1 MELQRVEPHPTAPF
15 SEVSTY
21 VCANCGLVDRI
32 EGREQNWPPM
42 VRRLSRPRR
51 RGRYR
56 KTPPAHDFV
65 TRWL

>member
-32 EGREQNWPPM
+32 EGREQN
-42 VRRLSRPRR
+42 
-51 RGRYR
+51 
-56 KTPPAHDFV
+56 
-65 TRWL
+65 